1 MHSESCAGDNAL
13 SGPQL
18 VRRGARA
25 LIFDLD
31 GTLIDTVYPHVF
43 AWQTA
48 LAEAGIVLD
57 AWRVHRRV
65 GMSGGLFAR
74 AVAREVGRP
83 MTAAELVMLSVGL
96 HSGGYGEDELIRAG
110 AFRVYSDPEELRRSL
125 DELSLVV

>member
-1 MHSESCAGDNAL
+1 
-13 SGPQL
+13 
-18 VRRGARA
+18 
-25 LIFDLD
+25 
-31 GTLIDTVYPHVF
+31 
-43 AWQTA
+43 
-48 LAEAGIVLD
+48 
-57 AWRVHRRV
+57 
-65 GMSGGLFAR
+65 MSGGLFAR